1 MAFFKAKVLRQRK
14 DGMYVVYIRVT
25 QNRKSKY
32 IRTSWVIDSIGLSKD
47 KLDIIDPFVAEQT
60 SKVISGYYNT
70 LNRIDT
76 QDWTVCEIVD
86 YLQKGKGGI
95 SFSSYA
101 RKHIEKMKAR
111 GQERT
116 SRDYKWALYSL
127 EKFAGGNEVMFS
139 QLTYS
144 FLSRW
149 IVSLSQTARSKHKYP
164 INIRQIHKAAILE
177 YNDEE
182 RGIQLITNPWPKITI
197 PKEDTP
203 KKRAISPNMLRR
215 FFAVVPDFSRFTHP
229 LQELGQDIALISFCM
244 CGINSI
250 DLFYAEKS
258 QYNDGIFHY
267 NRRKTSKSRSDNAY
281 FEIMVPQFIKPTF
294 EKYLSKNVES
304 PWLFDFQDRLSTSDS
319 FNANVNA
326 GISQI
331 CKKVSPDFH
340 ASLYSFRHSWA
351 MVAQNGCGASLGDI
365 DFALNHSTFKMAR
378 VYTKIDYSPAWELNE
393 KVIDYIFFSN
403 EDIDHHED
411 SGISFER
418 MSKYNLIRGEAFISG
433 ECVSVIED
441 SGFTNVEQVITRL
454 LSSLSDVIPRPFKV
468 QIKITNLDKR
478 IFQLYQRMLQQEI

>member
-1 MAFFKAKVLRQRK
+1 MATLKATVKSKRK
-14 DGMYVVYIRVT
+14 NGMYVVYIRFAH
-25 QNRKSKY
+25 NRKVSY
-32 IRTSWVIDSIGLSKD
+32 LRTSWMVNDKGLSRNKKD
-47 KLDIIDPFVAEQT
+47 ILDPFVIQHT
-60 SKVISGYYNT
+60 SRLIDNYYNI

-76 QDWTVCEIVD
+76 QDWTVKEIVD
-86 YLQKGKGGI
+86 YIQKGKDGI
-95 SFSSYA
+95 SFSAYA
-101 RKHIEKMKAR
+101 RKHIEKMIAR

-116 SRDYKWALYSL
+116 SRDYKWALYNL

-149 IVSLSQTARSKHKYP
+149 IDSLSQTARSKNKYP
-164 INIRQIHKAAILE
+164 INIRQIHKAAMLE

-182 RGIQLITNPWPKITI
+182 RGIQLITNPWPKISI

-203 KKRAISPNMLRR
+203 NKRAISPNMLRK

-229 LQELGQDIALISFCM
+229 LQELGQDVALISFCM
-244 CGINSI
+244 CGINSV

-258 QYNDGIFHY
+258 QYHNGIFHY
-267 NRRKTSKSRSDNAY
+267 NRRKTRKSRSDSAY
-281 FEIMVPQFIKPTF
+281 FEIRVPQFIKPTI
-294 EKYLSKNVES
+294 EKYLSKDMES
-304 PWLFDFQDRLSTSDS
+304 PWLFDFQERLSTPDS

-351 MVAQNGCGASLGDI
+351 TIAQNGCGASLSDI
-365 DFALNHSTFKMAR
+365 DFALNHSTYKMAR
-378 VYTKIDYSPAWELNE
+378 VYTKIDYSPAWDLNE

-403 EDIDHHED
+403 EEPDNNEYPTK
-411 SGISFER
+411 SFER
-418 MSKYNLIRGEAFISG
+418 MSKYNLIRGEAYISG

-441 SGFTNVEQVITRL
+441 SGFTNVEQVINRL
-454 LSSLSDVIPRPFKV
+454 LSTLPKEIVRPSKV
-468 QIKITNLDKR
+468 QIKITNKDKGQT
-478 IFQLYQRMLQQEI
+478 QLYQKILQL

>member
-1 MAFFKAKVLRQRK
+1 MATLKATVKSKRK
-14 DGMYVVYIRVT
+14 DGMYVVYIRFAH
-25 QNRKSKY
+25 NRKVSY
-32 IRTSWVIDSIGLSKD
+32 LRTSWMVNDKGVSRNKKDILDPYVIQ
-47 KLDIIDPFVAEQT
+47 QT
-60 SKVISGYYNT
+60 SKLIDQYYNT

-76 QDWTVCEIVD
+76 QDWTVKEIVD
-86 YLQKGKGGI
+86 YIQKGKDGI
-95 SFSSYA
+95 SFSMYA

-149 IVSLSQTARSKHKYP
+149 IYSLSQTARSKNKYP
-164 INIRQIHKAAILE
+164 INIRQIHKAAMLE

-203 KKRAISPNMLRR
+203 NKRAISPNILRR

-229 LQELGQDIALISFCM
+229 LQELGQDVALISFCM

-250 DLFYAEKS
+250 DLFFAKKS
-258 QYNDGIFHY
+258 QYHNGVFHY

-294 EKYLSKNVES
+294 EKYLSKNIES

-351 MVAQNGCGASLGDI
+351 TIAQNGCGASLGDV
-365 DFALNHSTFKMAR
+365 DFALNHSTYKMAR

-403 EDIDHHED
+403 EDIVVNRED
-411 SGISFER
+411 SDNSFER
-418 MSKYNLIRGEAFISG
+418 MSKYNLIRGEAFVSG

-454 LSSLSDVIPRPFKV
+454 LSSFSDNISRPSKV
-468 QIKITNLDKR
+468 QVKISNLDKKQT
-478 IFQLYQRMLQQEI
+478 QLYQRILQ

>member
-1 MAFFKAKVLRQRK
+1 MAFFKATVLRQRK

-32 IRTSWVIDSIGLSKD
+32 IRTSWVVGDDGLSRD
-47 KLDIIDPFVAEQT
+47 KLDIINPFVAEQT
-60 SKVISGYYNT
+60 SKIISRYYNT

-76 QDWTVCEIVD
+76 QDWTVYEIVD
-86 YLQKGKGGI
+86 YLQKGKDGI
-95 SFSSYA
+95 SFSLYA
-101 RKHIEKMKAR
+101 RKHIEKMIAR

-127 EKFAGGNEVMFS
+127 EKFAGGDEIMFS
-139 QLTYS
+139 QLTFS

-149 IVSLSQTARSKHKYP
+149 IDSLSQTTRSKHKYP
-164 INIRQIHKAAILE
+164 INIRQIHKAAMLE

-182 RGIQLITNPWPKITI
+182 RGILLITNPWPKITI

-203 KKRAISPNMLRR
+203 NKRAISPNMLRK

-229 LQELGQDIALISFCM
+229 LQELGQDVALISFCM
-244 CGINSI
+244 CGINSV
-250 DLFYAEKS
+250 DLFFAKKN
-258 QYNDGIFHY
+258 QYHDGIFHY
-267 NRRKTSKSRSDNAY
+267 NRRKTCKSRSDNAY
-281 FEIMVPQFIKPTF
+281 FEIRVPQFIKPTF
-294 EKYLSKNVES
+294 EKYLSKDMES

-351 MVAQNGCGASLGDI
+351 TIAQNGCDASLGDV
-365 DFALNHSTFKMAR
+365 DFALNHSTYKMAR
-378 VYTKIDYSPAWELNE
+378 VYTKIDFSPAWELNE

-403 EDIDHHED
+403 EDINNRED
-411 SGISFER
+411 SGCSFER
-418 MSKYNLIRGEAFISG
+418 MSKYNLIRGEAFFRG
-433 ECVSVIED
+433 ECVSIIED

-454 LSSLSDVIPRPFKV
+454 LSSLHEDVPHPSKI
-468 QIKITNLDKR
+468 QIKITNLDKKQT
-478 IFQLYQRMLQQEI
+478 QLYQRLLH

>member
-32 IRTSWVIDSIGLSKD
+32 IRTSWVVDDKGLSRD
-47 KLDIIDPFVAEQT
+47 KLDIIEPFVAEQT
-60 SKVISGYYNT
+60 SRLITGYYNT

-76 QDWTVCEIVD
+76 QNWTVKEVVD
-86 YLQKGKGGI
+86 YIQKGKNGV
-95 SFSSYA
+95 SFSLYA
-101 RKHIEKMKAR
+101 RKHIEKMIAR

-127 EKFAGGNEVMFS
+127 ERFAGGNEVMFS
-139 QLTYS
+139 QLTFS

-149 IVSLSQTARSKHKYP
+149 IDSLSQTARSKNKYP

-203 KKRAISPNMLRR
+203 NKRAISPNMLRK

-229 LQELGQDIALISFCM
+229 LQELGQDVALISFCM
-244 CGINSI
+244 CGINSV

-258 QYNDGIFHY
+258 QYHEDIFHY
-267 NRRKTSKSRSDNAY
+267 NRRKTRKARSDNAY
-281 FEIMVPQFIKPTF
+281 FEIRVPQFILPTF
-294 EKYLSKNVES
+294 EKYLSKDMDS
-304 PWLFDFQDRLSTSDS
+304 PWLFDFQERLSTPDS

-331 CKKVSPDFH
+331 CKRVSPDFH

-351 MVAQNGCGASLGDI
+351 TIAQNGCGASLGDV

-378 VYTKIDYSPAWELNE
+378 VYTTIDYSPAWELNE

-403 EDIDHHED
+403 EDIDKTED
-411 SGISFER
+411 SDSSFER
-418 MSKYNLIRGEAFISG
+418 MSKYNLIRGEAFICG
-433 ECVSVIED
+433 NCVSVIED
-441 SGFTNVEQVITRL
+441 SGFTNIEQVITKL
-454 LSSLSDVIPRPFKV
+454 LSSLPNDFSRPSKA
-468 QIKITNLDKR
+468 QIKITNLDKKQT
-478 IFQLYQRMLQQEI
+478 QLYQRILQ

>member
-1 MAFFKAKVLRQRK
+1 MATLKATVKSKRK
-14 DGMYVVYIRVT
+14 DGMYVVYIRFAH
-25 QNRKSKY
+25 NRKVSY
-32 IRTSWVIDSIGLSKD
+32 LRTSWMVNDKGLSRNKKD
-47 KLDIIDPFVAEQT
+47 ILDPFVIQQT
-60 SKVISGYYNT
+60 SKLIDQYYNT

-76 QDWTVCEIVD
+76 QDWTVKEIVD
-86 YLQKGKGGI
+86 YIQKGKDGI
-95 SFSSYA
+95 SFSMYA

-149 IVSLSQTARSKHKYP
+149 IYSLSQTARSKNKYP
-164 INIRQIHKAAILE
+164 INIRQIHKAAMLE

-182 RGIQLITNPWPKITI
+182 RGIQLITNPWPKISI

-203 KKRAISPNMLRR
+203 NKRAISPNMLRR

-244 CGINSI
+244 CGINSV
-250 DLFYAEKS
+250 DLFFAKKS
-258 QYNDGIFHY
+258 QYHNGIFHY

-281 FEIMVPQFIKPTF
+281 FEIRVPQFIKLTF
-294 EKYLSKNVES
+294 EKYLSKDMAS

-319 FNANVNA
+319 FNANINA

-351 MVAQNGCGASLGDI
+351 TIAQNGCGASLGDV
-365 DFALNHSTFKMAR
+365 DFALNHSTFKLAR

-393 KVIDYIFFSN
+393 KVIDYVFFSN
-403 EDIDHHED
+403 EDIEKSED
-411 SGISFER
+411 ANTFFER
-418 MSKYNLIRGEAFISG
+418 MSKYNLIRGEAFICG
-433 ECVSVIED
+433 NRVCVIED
-441 SGFTNVEQVITRL
+441 SGFTNVEQVIMKL
-454 LSSLSDVIPRPFKV
+454 LVSLPNDISRPSKV
-468 QIKITNLDKR
+468 QIKITNLDKKQT
-478 IFQLYQRMLQQEI
+478 QLYQRLIQ

>member
-32 IRTSWVIDSIGLSKD
+32 IRTSWVVDDKGLSRD
-47 KLDIIDPFVAEQT
+47 KLDIIEPFVAEQT
-60 SKVISGYYNT
+60 SRLITGYYNT

-76 QDWTVCEIVD
+76 QNWTVKEVVD
-86 YLQKGKGGI
+86 YIQKGKNGV
-95 SFSSYA
+95 SFSLYA
-101 RKHIEKMKAR
+101 RKHIEKMIAR

-127 EKFAGGNEVMFS
+127 ERFAGGNEVMFS
-139 QLTYS
+139 QLTFS

-149 IVSLSQTARSKHKYP
+149 IDSLSQTARSKNKYP

-203 KKRAISPNMLRR
+203 NKRAISPNMLRK

-229 LQELGQDIALISFCM
+229 LQELGQDVALISFCM
-244 CGINSI
+244 CGINSV

-258 QYNDGIFHY
+258 QYHEGIFHY
-267 NRRKTSKSRSDNAY
+267 NRRKTRKARSDNAY
-281 FEIMVPQFIKPTF
+281 FEIRVPQFILPTF
-294 EKYLSKNVES
+294 EKYLSKDMDS
-304 PWLFDFQDRLSTSDS
+304 PWLFDFQERLSTPDS

-331 CKKVSPDFH
+331 CKRVSPDFH

-351 MVAQNGCGASLGDI
+351 TIAQNGCGASLGDV

-378 VYTKIDYSPAWELNE
+378 VYTTIDYSPAWELNE

-403 EDIDHHED
+403 EDIEKSED
-411 SGISFER
+411 ARTSFER
-418 MSKYNLIRGEAFISG
+418 MSKYNLIRGEAFICG
-433 ECVSVIED
+433 NRVSVIED
-441 SGFTNVEQVITRL
+441 SGFINIEQVITKL
-454 LSSLSDVIPRPFKV
+454 LASLPNDLSRPSKA
-468 QIKITNLDKR
+468 QIKITNLDKKQT
-478 IFQLYQRMLQQEI
+478 QLYQRVLQ

>member
-25 QNRKSKY
+25 QNRKSQY
-32 IRTSWVIDSIGLSKD
+32 IRTSWIVDDMGLSKD
-47 KLDIIDPFVAEQT
+47 KQDVIDPFVAEQT
-60 SKVISGYYNT
+60 SKVIARYYNI

-76 QDWTVCEIVD
+76 QNWTVKEIVD
-86 YLQKGKGGI
+86 YIQKGKDGI
-95 SFSSYA
+95 SFSMYA

-127 EKFAGGNEVMFS
+127 EKYAGNNEVMFS

-149 IVSLSQTARSKHKYP
+149 IDSLSQTARSKNKYP
-164 INIRQIHKAAILE
+164 INIRQIHKAAMLE

-203 KKRAISPNMLRR
+203 NKRAISPNMLRR

-250 DLFYAEKS
+250 DLFYAKKS
-258 QYNDGIFHY
+258 QYHNGIFHY

-281 FEIMVPQFIKPTF
+281 FEIRVPQFIKPTF
-294 EKYLSKNVES
+294 EKYLSKNIES
-304 PWLFDFQDRLSTSDS
+304 PWLFDFQDRLSTPDS

-340 ASLYSFRHSWA
+340 VSLYSFRHSWA
-351 MVAQNGCGASLGDI
+351 TIAQNGCGASLGDI
-365 DFALNHSTFKMAR
+365 DFALNHSTYKMAR

-403 EDIDHHED
+403 KEPDNNED
-411 SGISFER
+411 STKSFER
-418 MSKYNLIRGEAFISG
+418 MSKYNIIRGEVFISG
-433 ECVSVIED
+433 DCVSIIED
-441 SGFTNVEQVITRL
+441 SGFTNVEQVITQL
-454 LSSLSDVIPRPFKV
+454 LSAFPEDVERPIKV
-468 QIKITNLDKR
+468 QIRITNMDKKQT
-478 IFQLYQRMLQQEI
+478 QLYQRILQ

>member
-1 MAFFKAKVLRQRK
+1 MATLKATVKSKRK
-14 DGMYVVYIRVT
+14 DGMYVVYIRFAH
-25 QNRKSKY
+25 NRKVSY
-32 IRTSWVIDSIGLSKD
+32 LRTSWMVNDKGLSRNKKD
-47 KLDIIDPFVAEQT
+47 ILDPFVIQQT
-60 SKVISGYYNT
+60 SKLIDQYYNT

-76 QDWTVCEIVD
+76 QDWTVKEIVD
-86 YLQKGKGGI
+86 YIQKGKDGI
-95 SFSSYA
+95 SFSMYA

-149 IVSLSQTARSKHKYP
+149 IDSLSQTARSKNKYP
-164 INIRQIHKAAILE
+164 INIRQIHKAAMLE
-177 YNDEE
+177 YNEEE
-182 RGIQLITNPWPKITI
+182 RGILLITNPWPKITI

-203 KKRAISPNMLRR
+203 NKRAISPNMLRR

-250 DLFYAEKS
+250 DLFFAKKI
-258 QYNDGIFHY
+258 QYHNGIFHY

-281 FEIMVPQFIKPTF
+281 FEIRVPQFVKPTF
-294 EKYLSKNVES
+294 EKYLSKDMKS

-351 MVAQNGCGASLGDI
+351 TIAQNGCGASLGDV
-365 DFALNHSTFKMAR
+365 DFALDHSTYKMAR

-393 KVIDYIFFSN
+393 KVIDYLFFSDKEPEHN
-403 EDIDHHED
+403 ED
-411 SGISFER
+411 SSASFER

-433 ECVSVIED
+433 ERVSVIED
-441 SGFTNVEQVITRL
+441 SGFTNVEQVIAKVL
-454 LSSLSDVIPRPFKV
+454 MSMHDDLPRPTKV

-478 IFQLYQRMLQQEI
+478 QIQLYQRILQ

>member
-1 MAFFKAKVLRQRK
+1 
-14 DGMYVVYIRVT
+14 MYVVYIRFAHK
-25 QNRKSKY
+25 RKISY
-32 IRTSWVIDSIGLSKD
+32 LRTSWMVNDKGLSRNK
-47 KLDIIDPFVAEQT
+47 KDIIDPFVIQQT
-60 SKVISGYYNT
+60 SKLIDRYYNI

-76 QDWTVCEIVD
+76 QDWTVKEIVD
-86 YLQKGKGGI
+86 YIQKGKDGI
-95 SFSSYA
+95 SFSTYA

-127 EKFAGGNEVMFS
+127 EKFAGGDEIMFS

-149 IVSLSQTARSKHKYP
+149 IDSLSQTARSKNKYP
-164 INIRQIHKAAILE
+164 INIRQIHKAAMLE

-182 RGIQLITNPWPKITI
+182 RGILLIANPWPKITI
-197 PKEDTP
+197 PQEDTP
-203 KKRAISPNMLRR
+203 SKRAISPNMLRK

-229 LQELGQDIALISFCM
+229 LQELGQDVALISFCM
-244 CGINSI
+244 CGINSV
-250 DLFYAEKS
+250 DLFFAKKN
-258 QYNDGIFHY
+258 QYHDGIFHY
-267 NRRKTSKSRSDNAY
+267 YRRKTRKSRSDNAY
-281 FEIMVPQFIKPTF
+281 FEIRVPQFIKPTF
-294 EKYLSKNVES
+294 EKYLSKDMKS

-351 MVAQNGCGASLGDI
+351 TIAQNGCGASLGDV
-365 DFALNHSTFKMAR
+365 DFALDHSTYKMAR

-393 KVIDYIFFSN
+393 KVIDYIFFSDKEPEHN
-403 EDIDHHED
+403 ED
-411 SGISFER
+411 SSASFER

-433 ECVSVIED
+433 ERVSTIED
-441 SGFTNVEQVITRL
+441 SGFTNVEQVVTKL
-454 LSSLSDVIPRPFKV
+454 LSSLSDEIERPTKV

-478 IFQLYQRMLQQEI
+478 QIILFQKLLS

>member
-1 MAFFKAKVLRQRK
+1 MATLKATVKSKRK
-14 DGMYVVYIRVT
+14 DGMYVVYIRFAH
-25 QNRKSKY
+25 NRKVSY
-32 IRTSWVIDSIGLSKD
+32 LRTSWMVNDKGLSRNKKD
-47 KLDIIDPFVAEQT
+47 ILDPYVIQQT
-60 SKVISGYYNT
+60 SKLIDQYYNT

-76 QDWTVCEIVD
+76 QDWTVKEIVD
-86 YLQKGKGGI
+86 YIQKGKDGI
-95 SFSSYA
+95 SFSMYA

-139 QLTYS
+139 QLTFS

-149 IVSLSQTARSKHKYP
+149 IDSLSQTARSKNKYP
-164 INIRQIHKAAILE
+164 INIRQIHKAAMLE

-182 RGIQLITNPWPKITI
+182 RGIQLITNPWPKISI

-203 KKRAISPNMLRR
+203 NKRAISPNMLRR

-250 DLFYAEKS
+250 DLFYAKKS
-258 QYNDGIFHY
+258 QYHNGIFHY

-294 EKYLSKNVES
+294 EKYLSKNIES

-351 MVAQNGCGASLGDI
+351 TIAQNGCGASLGDV
-365 DFALNHSTFKMAR
+365 DFALNHSTYKMAR

-403 EDIDHHED
+403 EDIVVNRED
-411 SGISFER
+411 SDNSFER
-418 MSKYNLIRGEAFISG
+418 MSKYNLIRGEAFVSG

-454 LSSLSDVIPRPFKV
+454 LSSFSDNISRPSKV
-468 QIKITNLDKR
+468 QIKISNLDKKQT
-478 IFQLYQRMLQQEI
+478 QLYQRILQ

>member
-1 MAFFKAKVLRQRK
+1 MATLKATVKSKRK
-14 DGMYVVYIRVT
+14 DGMYVVYIRFAH
-25 QNRKSKY
+25 NRRVSY
-32 IRTSWVIDSIGLSKD
+32 LRTSWLVND
-47 KLDIIDPFVAEQT
+47 KGISRNKKDIIDPIVIQQT
-60 SKVISGYYNT
+60 SKLIVQYYEQ

-76 QDWTVCEIVD
+76 QNWTVKEIVD
-86 YLQKGKGGI
+86 YIQKGKNGV
-95 SFSSYA
+95 SFSLYA
-101 RKHIEKMKAR
+101 RKHIDKMIAR

-127 EKFAGGNEVMFS
+127 ERFAGGNEVMFS
-139 QLTYS
+139 QMTFS

-149 IVSLSQTARSKHKYP
+149 IDSLSQTARSKNKYP

-203 KKRAISPNMLRR
+203 NKRAISPSMLRK

-229 LQELGQDIALISFCM
+229 LQELGQDVAMISFCM
-244 CGINSI
+244 CGINSV

-258 QYNDGIFHY
+258 QYHEGILHY
-267 NRRKTSKSRSDNAY
+267 NRRKTRKARSDNAY
-281 FEIMVPQFIKPTF
+281 FEIRVPQFIVPTF
-294 EKYLSKNVES
+294 EKYLSKDMDS
-304 PWLFDFQDRLSTSDS
+304 PWLFDFQERLSTPDS

-351 MVAQNGCGASLGDI
+351 TIAQNGCGASLGDV

-378 VYTKIDYSPAWELNE
+378 VYTTIDYSPAWELNE

-403 EDIDHHED
+403 EDIENSED
-411 SGISFER
+411 SSNSFER
-418 MSKYNLIRGEAFISG
+418 MSKYNLIRGEAFIG
-433 ECVSVIED
+433 GNCVSLIED
-441 SGFTNVEQVITRL
+441 SGFTNIEQVIAKI
-454 LSSLSDVIPRPFKV
+454 LSSMSDNIPHPSKV
-468 QIKITNLDKR
+468 QIKIINLDKNQT
-478 IFQLYQRMLQQEI
+478 QLYQRVLQ

>member
-25 QNRKSKY
+25 QNRKSQY
-32 IRTSWVIDSIGLSKD
+32 IRTSWIVDDMGLSKD
-47 KLDIIDPFVAEQT
+47 KQDVIDPFVAEQT
-60 SKVISGYYNT
+60 SKVIARYYSI

-76 QDWTVCEIVD
+76 QNWTVKEIVD
-86 YLQKGKGGI
+86 YIQKGKDGI
-95 SFSSYA
+95 SFSMYA

-127 EKFAGGNEVMFS
+127 EKYAGNNEVMFS

-149 IVSLSQTARSKHKYP
+149 IDSLSQTARSKNKYP
-164 INIRQIHKAAILE
+164 INIRQIHKAAMLE

-203 KKRAISPNMLRR
+203 NKRAISPNMLRR

-229 LQELGQDIALISFCM
+229 LQELGQDVALISFCM

-250 DLFYAEKS
+250 DLFFAKKI
-258 QYNDGIFHY
+258 QYHNGIFHY

-281 FEIMVPQFIKPTF
+281 FEIRVPQFVKPTF
-294 EKYLSKNVES
+294 EKYLSKDMKS

-351 MVAQNGCGASLGDI
+351 TIAQNGCGASLGDV
-365 DFALNHSTFKMAR
+365 DFALDHSTYKMAR

-393 KVIDYIFFSN
+393 KVIDYLFFSDKEPEHN
-403 EDIDHHED
+403 ED
-411 SGISFER
+411 SSASFER

-433 ECVSVIED
+433 ERVSVIED
-441 SGFTNVEQVITRL
+441 SGFTNVEQVIAKVL
-454 LSSLSDVIPRPFKV
+454 MSMHDDLPRPTKV

-478 IFQLYQRMLQQEI
+478 QIQLYQRILQ

>member
-1 MAFFKAKVLRQRK
+1 MATLKATVKSKRK
-14 DGMYVVYIRVT
+14 DGMYVVYIRFAH
-25 QNRKSKY
+25 NRKVSY
-32 IRTSWVIDSIGLSKD
+32 LRTSWMVNDKGLSRNKKD
-47 KLDIIDPFVAEQT
+47 ILDPYVIQQT
-60 SKVISGYYNT
+60 SKLIDQYYNT

-76 QDWTVCEIVD
+76 QDWTVKEIVD
-86 YLQKGKGGI
+86 YIQKGKDGI
-95 SFSSYA
+95 SFSMYA

-111 GQERT
+111 DQERT

-149 IVSLSQTARSKHKYP
+149 IYSLSQTARSKNKYP
-164 INIRQIHKAAILE
+164 INIRQIHKAAMLE

-182 RGIQLITNPWPKITI
+182 RGIQLITNPWPKISI

-203 KKRAISPNMLRR
+203 NKRAISPNMLRR

-250 DLFYAEKS
+250 DLFFAKKI
-258 QYNDGIFHY
+258 QYHNGIFHY

-281 FEIMVPQFIKPTF
+281 FEIRVPQFVKPTF
-294 EKYLSKNVES
+294 EKYLSKDMKS

-351 MVAQNGCGASLGDI
+351 TIAQNGCGASLGDV
-365 DFALNHSTFKMAR
+365 DFALDHSTYKMAR

-403 EDIDHHED
+403 EDIDNHED
-411 SGISFER
+411 SGKSFER
-418 MSKYNLIRGEAFISG
+418 MSKYNFIRGEAFIGG
-433 ECVSVIED
+433 ECISVIED
-441 SGFTNVEQVITRL
+441 SGFTNVEQVITKL
-454 LSSLSDVIPRPFKV
+454 LLSLSDDIPRPIKV

-478 IFQLYQRMLQQEI
+478 QIQLYQRAIR

>member
-1 MAFFKAKVLRQRK
+1 MATLKATVKSKRK
-14 DGMYVVYIRVT
+14 DGMYVVYIRFAH
-25 QNRKSKY
+25 NRKVSY
-32 IRTSWVIDSIGLSKD
+32 LRTSWMVNDKGLSRNKKD
-47 KLDIIDPFVAEQT
+47 ILDPFVIQQT
-60 SKVISGYYNT
+60 SKLIDQYYNT

-76 QDWTVCEIVD
+76 QDWTVKEIVD
-86 YLQKGKGGI
+86 YIQKGKDGI
-95 SFSSYA
+95 SFSMYA

-149 IVSLSQTARSKHKYP
+149 IYSLSQTARSKNKYP
-164 INIRQIHKAAILE
+164 INIRQIHKAAMLE

-203 KKRAISPNMLRR
+203 NKRAISPNMLRR

-229 LQELGQDIALISFCM
+229 LQELGQDVALISFCM

-250 DLFYAEKS
+250 DLFFAKKS
-258 QYNDGIFHY
+258 QYHNGIFHY

-294 EKYLSKNVES
+294 EKYLSKNIES

-351 MVAQNGCGASLGDI
+351 TIAQNGCGASLGDV
-365 DFALNHSTFKMAR
+365 DFALDHSTYKMAR

-393 KVIDYIFFSN
+393 KVIDYLFFSDKEPEHN
-403 EDIDHHED
+403 ED
-411 SGISFER
+411 SSASFER

-433 ECVSVIED
+433 ERVSVIED
-441 SGFTNVEQVITRL
+441 SGFTNVEQVIAKVL
-454 LSSLSDVIPRPFKV
+454 MSMHDDLPRPTKV

-478 IFQLYQRMLQQEI
+478 QIQLYQRILQ

>member
-25 QNRKSKY
+25 QNRKSQY
-32 IRTSWVIDSIGLSKD
+32 IRTSWIVDDMGLSKD
-47 KLDIIDPFVAEQT
+47 KQDVIDPFVAEQT
-60 SKVISGYYNT
+60 SKVIARYYNI

-76 QDWTVCEIVD
+76 QNWTVKEIVD
-86 YLQKGKGGI
+86 YIQKGKDGI
-95 SFSSYA
+95 SFSMYA

-127 EKFAGGNEVMFS
+127 EKFAGNNEVMFS

-149 IVSLSQTARSKHKYP
+149 IYSLSQTARSKNKYP
-164 INIRQIHKAAILE
+164 INIRQIHKAAMLE

-182 RGIQLITNPWPKITI
+182 RGIQLITNPWSKITI

-203 KKRAISPNMLRR
+203 NKRAISPNMLRK

-229 LQELGQDIALISFCM
+229 LQELGQDVALISFCM
-244 CGINSI
+244 CGINSV

-258 QYNDGIFHY
+258 QYHEGIFHY
-267 NRRKTSKSRSDNAY
+267 NRRKTRKARSDNAY
-281 FEIMVPQFIKPTF
+281 FEIRVPQFILPTF
-294 EKYLSKNVES
+294 EKYLSKNMDS
-304 PWLFDFQDRLSTSDS
+304 PWLFDFQERLSTPDS

-340 ASLYSFRHSWA
+340 VSLYSFRHSWA
-351 MVAQNGCGASLGDI
+351 TIAQNGCGASLGDI
-365 DFALNHSTFKMAR
+365 DFALNHSTYKMAR

-403 EDIDHHED
+403 KDIDNRED
-411 SGISFER
+411 PGRSFER

-441 SGFTNVEQVITRL
+441 SGFTNVELVIAKVL
-454 LSSLSDVIPRPFKV
+454 MSMHDDVPRPIKV
-468 QIKITNLDKR
+468 QIKITNLDKGQ
-478 IFQLYQRMLQQEI
+478 IQLYQRVF

>member
-1 MAFFKAKVLRQRK
+1 MATLKATVKSKRK
-14 DGMYVVYIRVT
+14 DGMYVVYIRFAH
-25 QNRKSKY
+25 NRKVSY
-32 IRTSWVIDSIGLSKD
+32 LRTSWMVNDKGLSRNK
-47 KLDIIDPFVAEQT
+47 KDIIDPYVIQQT
-60 SKVISGYYNT
+60 SKLIDQYYNT

-76 QDWTVCEIVD
+76 QDWTVKEIVD
-86 YLQKGKGGI
+86 YIQKGKDGI
-95 SFSSYA
+95 SFSMYA

-127 EKFAGGNEVMFS
+127 EKFAGDNEIMFS

-149 IVSLSQTARSKHKYP
+149 IDSLSQTARSKNKYP
-164 INIRQIHKAAILE
+164 INIRQIHKAAMLE

-203 KKRAISPNMLRR
+203 NKRAISPNMLRR

-250 DLFYAEKS
+250 DLFYAKKS
-258 QYNDGIFHY
+258 QYHNGIFHY
-267 NRRKTSKSRSDNAY
+267 NRRKTCKSRSDNAY
-281 FEIMVPQFIKPTF
+281 FEIRVPQFIKPTF
-294 EKYLSKNVES
+294 EKYLSKNIES
-304 PWLFDFQDRLSTSDS
+304 LWLFDFQDRLSTSDS

-351 MVAQNGCGASLGDI
+351 TIAQNGCGASLGDV
-365 DFALNHSTFKMAR
+365 DFALNHSTFKLAR

-393 KVIDYIFFSN
+393 KVIDYVFFSN
-403 EDIDHHED
+403 EDIEKSED
-411 SGISFER
+411 ANTFFER
-418 MSKYNLIRGEAFISG
+418 MSKYNLIRGEAFICG
-433 ECVSVIED
+433 NRVCVIED
-441 SGFTNVEQVITRL
+441 SGFTNVEQVIMKL
-454 LSSLSDVIPRPFKV
+454 LVSLPNDISRPSKV
-468 QIKITNLDKR
+468 QIKITNLDKKQT
-478 IFQLYQRMLQQEI
+478 QLYQRLIQ

>member
-1 MAFFKAKVLRQRK
+1 MATLKATVKSKRK
-14 DGMYVVYIRVT
+14 DGMYVVYIRFAH
-25 QNRKSKY
+25 NRKVSY
-32 IRTSWVIDSIGLSKD
+32 LRTSWMVNDKGLSRNKKD
-47 KLDIIDPFVAEQT
+47 ILDPFVIQQT
-60 SKVISGYYNT
+60 SKLIDQYYNT

-76 QDWTVCEIVD
+76 QDWTVKEIVD
-86 YLQKGKGGI
+86 YIQKGKDGI
-95 SFSSYA
+95 SFSMYA

-149 IVSLSQTARSKHKYP
+149 IYSLSQTARSKNKYP
-164 INIRQIHKAAILE
+164 INIRQIHKAAMLE

-182 RGIQLITNPWPKITI
+182 RGIQLITNPWPKISI

-203 KKRAISPNMLRR
+203 NKRAISPNMLRR

-250 DLFYAEKS
+250 DLFYAKKS
-258 QYNDGIFHY
+258 QYHNGIFHY

-294 EKYLSKNVES
+294 EKYLSKNIES

-351 MVAQNGCGASLGDI
+351 TIAQNGCGASLGDV
-365 DFALNHSTFKMAR
+365 DFALNHSTYKMAR

-403 EDIDHHED
+403 EDIVVNRED
-411 SGISFER
+411 SDNSFER
-418 MSKYNLIRGEAFISG
+418 MSKYNLIRGEAFVSG

-454 LSSLSDVIPRPFKV
+454 LSSFSDNISRPSKV
-468 QIKITNLDKR
+468 QVKISNLDKKQT
-478 IFQLYQRMLQQEI
+478 QLYQRILQ

>member
-1 MAFFKAKVLRQRK
+1 MATLKATVKSKRK
-14 DGMYVVYIRVT
+14 DGMYVVYIRFAH
-25 QNRKSKY
+25 NRKVSY
-32 IRTSWVIDSIGLSKD
+32 LRTSWMVNDKGLSRNKKD
-47 KLDIIDPFVAEQT
+47 ILDPSVIQQT
-60 SKVISGYYNT
+60 SRLIDNYYNI

-76 QDWTVCEIVD
+76 QDRTVKEIVD
-86 YLQKGKGGI
+86 YIQKGKDGI
-95 SFSSYA
+95 SFSAYA
-101 RKHIEKMKAR
+101 RKHIENMIAR

-116 SRDYKWALYSL
+116 SRDYKWALYHL
-127 EKFAGGNEVMFS
+127 EKFAGNNEVMFS

-149 IVSLSQTARSKHKYP
+149 IDSLSQTARSKNKYP
-164 INIRQIHKAAILE
+164 INIRQIHKAAMLE

-203 KKRAISPNMLRR
+203 NKRAISPNMLRK

-229 LQELGQDIALISFCM
+229 LQELGQDVALISFCM
-244 CGINSI
+244 CGINSV

-258 QYNDGIFHY
+258 QYHDGIFHY
-267 NRRKTSKSRSDNAY
+267 NRRKTRKSRSDSAY
-281 FEIMVPQFIKPTF
+281 FEIRVPQFIIPIF
-294 EKYLSKNVES
+294 EKYLSKDTKS
-304 PWLFDFQDRLSTSDS
+304 PWLFDFHERLSTPDS
-319 FNANVNA
+319 FNANVNS

-351 MVAQNGCGASLGDI
+351 TIAQNGCGASLGDI
-365 DFALNHSTFKMAR
+365 DFALNHSTYKMAR

-403 EDIDHHED
+403 EEPDNNED
-411 SGISFER
+411 PSKSFER
-418 MSKYNLIRGEAFISG
+418 MSKYNLVRGEAFISG

-441 SGFTNVEQVITRL
+441 SGFTNVEQVITTL
-454 LSSLSDVIPRPFKV
+454 LSSLPENIERPTKV
-468 QIKITNLDKR
+468 QIKINNLDKKQT
-478 IFQLYQRMLQQEI
+478 QLHQRVLK

>member
-1 MAFFKAKVLRQRK
+1 MATLKATVKSKRK
-14 DGMYVVYIRVT
+14 DGMYVVYIRFAH
-25 QNRKSKY
+25 NRKVSY
-32 IRTSWVIDSIGLSKD
+32 LRTSWMVNDKGLSRNKKD
-47 KLDIIDPFVAEQT
+47 ILDPFVIQQT
-60 SKVISGYYNT
+60 SKLIDQYYNT

-76 QDWTVCEIVD
+76 QDWTVKEIVD
-86 YLQKGKGGI
+86 YIQKGKDGI
-95 SFSSYA
+95 SFSMYA

-149 IVSLSQTARSKHKYP
+149 IYSLSQTARSKNKYP
-164 INIRQIHKAAILE
+164 INIRQIHKAAMLE

-203 KKRAISPNMLRR
+203 NKRAISPNMLRR

-229 LQELGQDIALISFCM
+229 LQELGQDVALISFCM
-244 CGINSI
+244 CGINSV
-250 DLFYAEKS
+250 DLFFAKKS
-258 QYNDGIFHY
+258 QYHNGIFHY

-294 EKYLSKNVES
+294 EKYLSKDMAS

-319 FNANVNA
+319 FNANINA

-351 MVAQNGCGASLGDI
+351 TIAQNGCGASLGDV
-365 DFALNHSTFKMAR
+365 DFALNHSTFKLAR

-393 KVIDYIFFSN
+393 KVIDYVFFSN
-403 EDIDHHED
+403 EDIEKSED
-411 SGISFER
+411 ANTFFER
-418 MSKYNLIRGEAFISG
+418 MSKYNLIRGEAFICG
-433 ECVSVIED
+433 NRVCVIED
-441 SGFTNVEQVITRL
+441 SGFTNVEQVIMKL
-454 LSSLSDVIPRPFKV
+454 LVSLPNDISRPSKV
-468 QIKITNLDKR
+468 QIKITNLDKKQT
-478 IFQLYQRMLQQEI
+478 QLYQRLIQ

>member
-1 MAFFKAKVLRQRK
+1 MATLKATVKSKRK
-14 DGMYVVYIRVT
+14 DGMYVVYIRFAH
-25 QNRKSKY
+25 NRKVSY
-32 IRTSWVIDSIGLSKD
+32 LRTSWMVNDKGLSRNKKD
-47 KLDIIDPFVAEQT
+47 ILDPYVIQQT
-60 SKVISGYYNT
+60 SKLIDQYYNT

-76 QDWTVCEIVD
+76 QHWTVKEIVD
-86 YLQKGKGGI
+86 YIQKGKDGI
-95 SFSSYA
+95 SFSMYA

-127 EKFAGGNEVMFS
+127 EKYAGNNEVMFS
-139 QLTYS
+139 QLTYL

-149 IVSLSQTARSKHKYP
+149 IDSLSQTARSKNKYP
-164 INIRQIHKAAILE
+164 INIRQIHKAAMLE

-203 KKRAISPNMLRR
+203 NKRAISPNLLRK
-215 FFAVVPDFSRFTHP
+215 FFAVVPDFRRFTHP
-229 LQELGQDIALISFCM
+229 LQELGQDVALISFCM

-250 DLFYAEKS
+250 DLFFAKKS
-258 QYNDGIFHY
+258 QYHNGIFHY

-281 FEIMVPQFIKPTF
+281 FEIRVPQFIKPTF
-294 EKYLSKNVES
+294 EKYLSKNIES

-351 MVAQNGCGASLGDI
+351 TIAQSGCGASLGDV
-365 DFALNHSTFKMAR
+365 DFALNHSTYKMAR
-378 VYTKIDYSPAWELNE
+378 IYTKIDYSPAWDLNE

-403 EDIDHHED
+403 KEPDNNED
-411 SGISFER
+411 STKSFER
-418 MSKYNLIRGEAFISG
+418 MSKYNIIRGEVFISG
-433 ECVSVIED
+433 DCVSIIED
-441 SGFTNVEQVITRL
+441 SGFTNVEQVITQL
-454 LSSLSDVIPRPFKV
+454 LSAFPEDVERPINV
-468 QIKITNLDKR
+468 QIKISNLDKKQT
-478 IFQLYQRMLQQEI
+478 QLYQRILQ

>member
-1 MAFFKAKVLRQRK
+1 MATLKATVKSKRK
-14 DGMYVVYIRVT
+14 DGMYVVYIRFAH
-25 QNRKSKY
+25 NRKVSY
-32 IRTSWVIDSIGLSKD
+32 LRTSWMVNDKGLSRNKKD
-47 KLDIIDPFVAEQT
+47 ILDPFVIQQT
-60 SKVISGYYNT
+60 SKLIDQYYNT

-76 QDWTVCEIVD
+76 QDWTVKEIVD
-86 YLQKGKGGI
+86 YIQKGKDGI
-95 SFSSYA
+95 SFSMYA

-127 EKFAGGNEVMFS
+127 EKFAGGDEIMFS

-149 IVSLSQTARSKHKYP
+149 IDSLSQTARSKNKYP
-164 INIRQIHKAAILE
+164 INIRQIHKTAMLE

-182 RGIQLITNPWPKITI
+182 RGIQLITNPWPKISI

-203 KKRAISPNMLRR
+203 NKRAISPNMLRK

-229 LQELGQDIALISFCM
+229 LQELGQDVALISFCM

-250 DLFYAEKS
+250 DLFFAKKS
-258 QYNDGIFHY
+258 QYHNGIFHY
-267 NRRKTSKSRSDNAY
+267 NRRKTIKSRSDKAY
-281 FEIMVPQFIKPTF
+281 FEIRVSQFIKPTF
-294 EKYLSKNVES
+294 EKYLSKDMAS

-331 CKKVSPDFH
+331 CKKVSSEFH

-351 MVAQNGCGASLGDI
+351 TIAQNGCGASLGDV
-365 DFALNHSTFKMAR
+365 DFALNHSTYKMAR

-393 KVIDYIFFSN
+393 KVIDYIFFSDKEPEHN
-403 EDIDHHED
+403 ED
-411 SGISFER
+411 SSASFER

-433 ECVSVIED
+433 ERASVIED
-441 SGFTNVEQVITRL
+441 SGFTNVEQVIAKVL
-454 LSSLSDVIPRPFKV
+454 MSMHDDLPRPTKV

-478 IFQLYQRMLQQEI
+478 QIQLYQRILQ

>member
-1 MAFFKAKVLRQRK
+1 MATLKATVKSKRK
-14 DGMYVVYIRVT
+14 DGMYVVYIRFAH
-25 QNRKSKY
+25 NRKVSY
-32 IRTSWVIDSIGLSKD
+32 LRTSWMVNDKGLSRNKKD
-47 KLDIIDPFVAEQT
+47 ILDPYVIQQT
-60 SKVISGYYNT
+60 SKLIDQYYNT

-76 QDWTVCEIVD
+76 QDWTVKEIVD
-86 YLQKGKGGI
+86 YIQKGKDGI
-95 SFSSYA
+95 SFSMYA
-101 RKHIEKMKAR
+101 CKHIEKMKAR
-111 GQERT
+111 DQERT

-149 IVSLSQTARSKHKYP
+149 IYSLSQTARSKNKYP
-164 INIRQIHKAAILE
+164 INIRQIHKAAMLE

-203 KKRAISPNMLRR
+203 NKRAISPNMLRR

-244 CGINSI
+244 CGINSV
-250 DLFYAEKS
+250 DLFFAKKS
-258 QYNDGIFHY
+258 QYHNGIFHY

-281 FEIMVPQFIKPTF
+281 FEIRVPQFIKLTF
-294 EKYLSKNVES
+294 EKYLSKDMAS

-319 FNANVNA
+319 FNANINA

-351 MVAQNGCGASLGDI
+351 TIAQNGCGASLGDV
-365 DFALNHSTFKMAR
+365 DFALNHSTFKLAR

-393 KVIDYIFFSN
+393 KVIDYVFFSN
-403 EDIDHHED
+403 EDIEKSED
-411 SGISFER
+411 ANTFFER
-418 MSKYNLIRGEAFISG
+418 MSKYNLIRGEAFICG
-433 ECVSVIED
+433 NRVCVIED
-441 SGFTNVEQVITRL
+441 SGFTNVEQVIMKL
-454 LSSLSDVIPRPFKV
+454 LVSLPNDISRPSKV
-468 QIKITNLDKR
+468 QIKITNLDKKQT
-478 IFQLYQRMLQQEI
+478 QLYQRLIQ

>member
-1 MAFFKAKVLRQRK
+1 MATLKATVKSKRK
-14 DGMYVVYIRVT
+14 DGMYVVYIRFAH
-25 QNRKSKY
+25 NRKVSY
-32 IRTSWVIDSIGLSKD
+32 LRTSWMVNDKGLSRNKKD
-47 KLDIIDPFVAEQT
+47 ILDPFVIQQT
-60 SKVISGYYNT
+60 SKLIDQYYNT
-70 LNRIDT
+70 MNRIDT
-76 QDWTVCEIVD
+76 QDWTVKEIVD
-86 YLQKGKGGI
+86 YIQKGKDGI
-95 SFSSYA
+95 SFSMYA

-127 EKFAGGNEVMFS
+127 EKFAGDNEIMFS

-149 IVSLSQTARSKHKYP
+149 IDSISQTARSKNKYP
-164 INIRQIHKAAILE
+164 INIRQIHKAAMLE

-182 RGIQLITNPWPKITI
+182 RGIQLITNPWPKISI

-203 KKRAISPNMLRR
+203 NKRAISPNMLRR

-250 DLFYAEKS
+250 DLFFAKKS
-258 QYNDGIFHY
+258 QYHNGIFHY

-281 FEIMVPQFIKPTF
+281 FEIRVPQFIKLTF
-294 EKYLSKNVES
+294 EKYLSKDMAS

-319 FNANVNA
+319 FNANINA

-351 MVAQNGCGASLGDI
+351 TIAQNGCGASLGDV
-365 DFALNHSTFKMAR
+365 DFALNHSTFKLAR

-393 KVIDYIFFSN
+393 KVIDYVFFSN
-403 EDIDHHED
+403 EDIEKSED
-411 SGISFER
+411 ANTFFER
-418 MSKYNLIRGEAFISG
+418 MSKYNLIRGEAFICG
-433 ECVSVIED
+433 NRVCVIED
-441 SGFTNVEQVITRL
+441 SGFTNVEQVIMKL
-454 LSSLSDVIPRPFKV
+454 LVSLPNDISRPSKV
-468 QIKITNLDKR
+468 QIKITNLDKKQT
-478 IFQLYQRMLQQEI
+478 QLYQRLIQ

>member
-32 IRTSWVIDSIGLSKD
+32 IRTSWVVDDKGLSRD
-47 KLDIIDPFVAEQT
+47 KLDIIEPFVAEQT
-60 SKVISGYYNT
+60 SRLITGYYNT

-76 QDWTVCEIVD
+76 QNWTVKEVVD
-86 YLQKGKGGI
+86 YIQKGKNGV
-95 SFSSYA
+95 SFSLYA
-101 RKHIEKMKAR
+101 RKHIEKMIAR

-127 EKFAGGNEVMFS
+127 ERFAGGNEVMFS
-139 QLTYS
+139 QLTFS

-149 IVSLSQTARSKHKYP
+149 IDSLSQTARSKNKYP

-203 KKRAISPNMLRR
+203 NKRAISPNMLRK

-229 LQELGQDIALISFCM
+229 LQELGQDVALISFCM
-244 CGINSI
+244 CGINSV

-258 QYNDGIFHY
+258 QYHEGIFHY
-267 NRRKTSKSRSDNAY
+267 NRRKTRKARSDNAY
-281 FEIMVPQFIKPTF
+281 FEIRVPQFILPTF
-294 EKYLSKNVES
+294 EKYLSKDMDS
-304 PWLFDFQDRLSTSDS
+304 PWLFDFQERLSTPDS

-331 CKKVSPDFH
+331 CKRVSPDFH

-351 MVAQNGCGASLGDI
+351 TIAQNGCGASLGDI

-378 VYTKIDYSPAWELNE
+378 VYTTIDYSPAWELNE

-403 EDIDHHED
+403 EDIEKSED
-411 SGISFER
+411 ARTSFER
-418 MSKYNLIRGEAFISG
+418 MSKYNLIRGEAFICG
-433 ECVSVIED
+433 NCVSVIED
-441 SGFTNVEQVITRL
+441 SGFTNIEQVIKNL
-454 LSSLSDVIPRPFKV
+454 LASLPDDTPCPSKV
-468 QIKITNLDKR
+468 QIKISNLDKKQT
-478 IFQLYQRMLQQEI
+478 QLYQRVLQ